1 MLRSLRSLTPPV
13 RPVRL
18 AVRPL
23 GLVRPLAARSLCTA
37 AAEAQ
42 TAAQKAQAQI
52 TRWGSRLAHDNTFL
66 SYHRNAMISTV
77 AGGALLQ
84 YSNGEGRPPLAGVGL
99 LCMGGLYMY
108 IGSSIY
114 IAQMAKFA
122 GPLRL
127 GNVSVL
133 LTCFN
138 AAWPTV
144 LWSVSL
150 ACMLDETP
158 QWLLEGLRRVESHLP
173 DVIHTSLF
181 LDPAALYPVCR
192 LLQGLVVLEDARL
205 QTVRRHA
212 AGYWSLTQ
220 PSRAPL
226 TDLDVA
232 TIIERRLERLEHYRL
247 RLETLARSERA
258 VPTAIAAPLLD
269 KLRTECEQLQ
279 KVLEDDISPQHGA
292 RASFFWRV
300 ATILSSE
307 HRTLR

>member
-1 MLRSLRSLTPPV
+1 
-13 RPVRL
+13 
-18 AVRPL
+18 
-23 GLVRPLAARSLCTA
+23 
-37 AAEAQ
+37 
-42 TAAQKAQAQI
+42 
-52 TRWGSRLAHDNTFL
+52 
-66 SYHRNAMISTV
+66 V